1 MAAATLTVG
10 LSSRSPFSNAARL
23 AASFR
28 RQVADTV
35 QRHSLL
41 VGGAVGAEFY
51 QMADMVIIVFG
62 EANEQK
68 GDRPPD
74 IRFLMI
80 QCVE

>member
-1 MAAATLTVG
+1 
-10 LSSRSPFSNAARL
+10 
-23 AASFR
+23 
-28 RQVADTV
+28 
-35 QRHSLL
+35 L
-41 VGGAVGAEFY
+41 VGCAVGAEFY
-51 QMADMVIIVFG
+51 QMADMIIIVFG